1 MWHDSDDEQLTVSL
15 ADNQRLRKLRV
26 AEAEDVISGKE
37 YIRRLRKQ
45 YQQLNP
51 EPAWARPDLSKAE
64 QGSSDEMDMD
74 DEEEEQSTQPLAK
87 LLQNATDLTR
97 VEDNQ
102 GGKRKLRQEVLDIQR
117 LKDVG
122 KTQPVRVFHPFFA
135 IYQSEQKLT
144 KPVIYRLT
152 CVPPALP
159 RPPIVRTS
167 SDTIPAP
174 HLAISHSA
182 QPAPHIS
189 PPTTHPHPHLQLR
202 TAQREQ
208 DLGFRP
214 PPLLPHLG
222 PGHGQNRQSQWD
234 SGPQRRAKD
243 HGAVQAVP
251 VRPVHRTGRVRTQRR
266 RTD

>member
-64 QGSSDEMDMD
+64 QGSSDEMDTD

-122 KTQPVRVFHPFFA
+122 KSQPVRSIYHIAPFQRVA
-135 IYQSEQKLT
+135 
-144 KPVIYRLT
+144 
-152 CVPPALP
+152 AN
-159 RPPIVRTS
+159 
-167 SDTIPAP
+167 DA
-174 HLAISHSA
+174 
-182 QPAPHIS
+182 S
-189 PPTTHPHPHLQLR
+189 PPSTPSASTPIIPCCCRPDLPLPSSSTTSPRQH
-202 TAQREQ
+202 QR
-208 DLGFRP
+208 P
-214 PPLLPHLG
+214 TP
-222 PGHGQNRQSQWD
+222 S
-234 SGPQRRAKD
+234 
-243 HGAVQAVP
+243 
-251 VRPVHRTGRVRTQRR
+251 
-266 RTD
+266 